1 MTKKQQFSSFQ
12 DLIRD
17 RNTPTLVSFYASWCG
32 YCKQFAPILNQV
44 KTEMGD
50 RIKVIKISTEKYPQ
64 LAKEH
69 DIKSLPTTLLFIEG
83 ELASRI
89 KGVMEAPKLKEYIQK
104 VVSQG

>member
-1 MTKKQQFSSFQ
+1 MTKKQQFTSFQ
-12 DLIRD
+12 DLIND
-17 RNTPTLVSFYASWCG
+17 RSAPTLVSFYASWCG

-44 KTEMGD
+44 KTQMGD

-69 DIKSLPTTLLFIEG
+69 DIQSLPTTLLFIEG

-89 KGVMEAPKLKEYIQK
+89 KGVMEAPKLIQYVQK
-104 VVSQG
+104 FL